1 MSILLL
7 ENAMEIPH
15 YPSSRSIELP
25 DKSHLDE
32 LFHFIQPRIS
42 EFTFANLYL
51 FRHAHQ
57 YRLTR
62 VNDSLVI
69 LGVGYSGENYFL
81 PPLGGDIDETVQ
93 FLFSKGHVLYGADE
107 VFVASFLKEHTG
119 LEFFEDRD
127 AFDYVYVRED
137 LATLSGNRYHKKK
150 NRVNYFEKR
159 HSFVVEKFSN
169 KYVEGAIQLLDEWW
183 RIKSNDDNRSLAA
196 EVDAAAEALE
206 KFEQLGLEG
215 ILVLLE
221 GRVKAFA
228 LGEKLN
234 LNTSVCHFE
243 KGDPFLEGIYQV
255 VDQEFNRQCFIDC
268 AFVNREQDLGEPSLR
283 KSKLSYHPVEL
294 VKKYRFW
301 KTLPQK

>member
-1 MSILLL
+1 
-7 ENAMEIPH
+7 
-15 YPSSRSIELP
+15 
-25 DKSHLDE
+25 
-32 LFHFIQPRIS
+32 
-42 EFTFANLYL
+42 
-51 FRHAHQ
+51 
-57 YRLTR
+57 
-62 VNDSLVI
+62 
-69 LGVGYSGENYFL
+69 
-81 PPLGGDIDETVQ
+81 
-93 FLFSKGHVLYGADE
+93 
-107 VFVASFLKEHTG
+107 LKEHTG